1 MEAVKVVLTYA
12 DYVALPD
19 DGKRYEILDGEL
31 SVTAAPGRTHQR
43 VVGTLFSLFDT
54 HVRARGLG
62 EVYVSPFDVI
72 LHDTSI
78 VQPDIVY
85 VATARLGIISE
96 RGVGGTPTLAVE
108 VISPSSG
115 QIDRHTKLQLYARYG
130 VPHFWIVDP
139 FARLID
145 AHVLQSVGYVLAAR
159 AAGDEPLRAEPF
171 PDLTIPLTS
180 LWD

>member
-43 VVGTLFSLFDT
+43 AVGTLFSLFDT

-139 FARLID
+139 FARSID

-180 LWD
+180 LWA